1 MKRQSAPPSSSCL
14 PFLKVQ
20 AGACTRMPRVDAEFR
35 SHDFVSPVH
44 AEFADGLDVKAHV
57 RRAKWRNIFDSQR
70 EEPRRWMESSSIGR
84 VVWSGVLFFQMHK
97 GAGDLNETF
106 EVEVVF
112 VPAFQPEVLQ
122 YIMRLVVISL
132 VETFE
137 IPGIARMEPCAVR
150 GFECFDKGRDAVV
163 LFHEINSQRCRVRR
177 VCGRRVCRFGA
188 CLGRVAIR

>member
-35 SHDFVSPVH
+35 SHYFVSPIR

-57 RRAKWRNIFDSQR
+57 RRAEWGNIFDSQR
-70 EEPRRWMESSSIGR
+70 EEPRSWMESSPISR

-97 GAGDLNETF
+97 GASDLDEAF
-106 EVEVVF
+106 KVEVVF

-122 YIMRLVVISL
+122 YIMRLVVIAL
-132 VETFE
+132 VETLE
-137 IPGIARMEPCAVR
+137 IPGIARMEA
-150 GFECFDKGRDAVV
+150 
-163 LFHEINSQRCRVRR
+163 
-177 VCGRRVCRFGA
+177 CG
-188 CLGRVAIR
+188 L